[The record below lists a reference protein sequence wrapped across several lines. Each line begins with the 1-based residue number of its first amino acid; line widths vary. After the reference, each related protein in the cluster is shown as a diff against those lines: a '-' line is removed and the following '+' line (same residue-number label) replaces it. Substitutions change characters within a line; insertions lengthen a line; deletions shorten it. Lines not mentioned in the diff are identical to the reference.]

1 MNTKARLSLL
11 PLLAATA
18 LLDLAGCVSSRSA
31 SDYDPIARFPS
42 QTSYAF
48 MQRDRGRDQDPTAVR
63 QIEKVIEARLADKG
77 FRFVSDPERA
87 VMVVDFTVG
96 TEGRVDI
103 KSYPAPYA
111 GSWFWNAQLRT
122 GPYWGRDIDSRVY
135 REGIL
140 SIDIFDPRTGRPIWH
155 GWSTIPISSAQGDG
169 STGSIEQVV
178 HDVLSEYP
186 PGHMQ

>member
-1 MNTKARLSLL
+1 MNIKASL

-18 LLDLAGCVSSRSA
+18 ALFGLSGCLSSRSA
-31 SDYDPIARFPS
+31 SDYDPVARFPS

-48 MQRDRGRDQDPTAVR
+48 MQRGRGTGQDQLELR
-63 QIEKVIEARLADKG
+63 QIEQVIEARLAYKG
-77 FRFVSDPERA
+77 FKLVSDPERVA
-87 VMVVDFTVG
+87 MVVDFTVG

-103 KSYPAPYA
+103 QSYPAAYA
-111 GSWFWNAQLRT
+111 GSWFWDAPLRT

-140 SIDIFDPRTGRPIWH
+140 SIDIFDQRTRRPIWH
-155 GWSTIPISSAQGDG
+155 GWSRIPISPAQGDG
-169 STGSIEQVV
+169 SKGSIEQVV

-186 PGHMQ
+186 PGHLQ